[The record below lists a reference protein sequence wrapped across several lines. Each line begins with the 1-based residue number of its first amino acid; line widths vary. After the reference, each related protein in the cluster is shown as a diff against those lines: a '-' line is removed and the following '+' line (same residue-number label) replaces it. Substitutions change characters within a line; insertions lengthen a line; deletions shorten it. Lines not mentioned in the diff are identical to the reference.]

1 MASASMADKRRALA
15 EMARDRSRG
24 EGERRWVVWAL
35 AALAAAALVLGILWL
50 MGFFSAPAAVRELR
64 DLVDRQVEELGR
76 AGRNEIA
83 FAAAESGMGSVME
96 RMRDVPRDYREQT
109 RADIGR
115 LFEARESAEID
126 SYFALPPDD
135 RKAEMDRRIRAD
147 EERRKARDAERAQ
160 RAATAGD
167 QANRGPAAGGPPQSA
182 AAGGR
187 SRRDGSEEGRNAR
200 MKAGIDRTTP
210 EQRAR
215 RTEYRRVMEERRTQL
230 GLGPT
235 RRS

>member
-1 MASASMADKRRALA
+1 MASASMADKRRVLA

-24 EGERRWVVWAL
+24 EGQRRWLAWAL
-35 AALAAAALVLGILWL
+35 AALAVAALVLGMLWL
-50 MGFFSAPAAVRELR
+50 MGFFSTPTAVRELR

-76 AGRNEIA
+76 AGRNEVA
-83 FAAAESGMGSVME
+83 FAAAESGMESVME

-115 LFEARESAEID
+115 LFEARERAEID

-135 RKAEMDRRIRAD
+135 RKAEMDRRIKAD
-147 EERRKARDAERAQ
+147 EERRKAREADRAQ
-160 RAATAGD
+160 RAATAAK
-167 QANRGPAAGGPPQSA
+167 QTTRAPAAGGPPQGS
-182 AAGGR
+182 GGR